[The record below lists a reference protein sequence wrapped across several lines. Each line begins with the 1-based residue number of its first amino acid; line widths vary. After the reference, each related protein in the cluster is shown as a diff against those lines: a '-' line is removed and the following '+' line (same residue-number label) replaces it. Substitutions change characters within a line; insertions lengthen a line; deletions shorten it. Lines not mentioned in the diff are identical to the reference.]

1 MYIVNNNLYSLNGYL
16 TRTSHQQLLKK
27 KYFARDE
34 NLTASSF
41 SCIQSRIK
49 VEDAGDGDFDDWKEG
64 KVKICEYHMVEVVK
78 NMDSFFSFRSAA
90 TKRGLKCFHQRN
102 NHINDLQ
109 WYKIAII
116 SSSVLKGD

>member
-1 MYIVNNNLYSLNGYL
+1 MIILHVCKYIVNNNLYSLNGYL

-78 NMDSFFSFRSAA
+78 NMDSFFLFVQLL
-90 TKRGLKCFHQRN
+90 LKE
-102 NHINDLQ
+102 
-109 WYKIAII
+109 
-116 SSSVLKGD
+116 V